1 MPTSNALVTGGTRGI
16 GRAIVRTLAGT
27 GANVVT
33 CSRHD
38 DEAAQALLRELKD
51 TGGTHSVV
59 RADITRPEDVD
70 ELLATCKDQLGGLD
84 TIVLNAGVISHIP
97 IAKLGYDEWNRVLAS
112 NLTGAYLVVQRAL
125 PLLREGAS
133 VVAIGSAVALKGLP
147 MRAHY
152 TAAKAGLV
160 GLVRTLA
167 KELGSRGIRVNLV
180 APGVIDTGDGDDLP
194 ADKRKFYESL
204 TALGRLG
211 RPEDIADVVAF
222 LSSDAARY
230 ITGESITVD
239 GGI

>member
-84 TIVLNAGVISHIP
+84 TIVLNT
-97 IAKLGYDEWNRVLAS
+97 R
-112 NLTGAYLVVQRAL
+112 
-125 PLLREGAS
+125 
-133 VVAIGSAVALKGLP
+133 GLHHHP
-147 MRAHY
+147 NPQPRYHQGDPGPARNPTRPY
-152 TAAKAGLV
+152 PV
-160 GLVRTLA
+160 GPP
-167 KELGSRGIRVNLV
+167 
-180 APGVIDTGDGDDLP
+180 APP
-194 ADKRKFYESL
+194 
-204 TALGRLG
+204 
-211 RPEDIADVVAF
+211 PP
-222 LSSDAARY
+222 
-230 ITGESITVD
+230 GE
-239 GGI
+239 